1 MADYGDSSITRD
13 VAGKIERS
21 TEKLQQKSATITSH
35 AANKIHDVADKVGSV
50 DMDEYRN
57 RVREMVDNAKCEVD
71 KNVKNV
77 ESGIK
82 DHPFESIA
90 IAAGVGLLMGAA
102 ISHMGRRAVDRKMSE
117 MR

>member
-1 MADYGDSSITRD
+1 MVEYGDSGIAKD
-13 VAGKIERS
+13 VAGKI
-21 TEKLQQKSATITSH
+21 QQKSASITSH
-35 AANKIHDVADKVGSV
+35 AAGKIHDVADKVGSI

-57 RVREMVDNAKCEVD
+57 RVNEMVNNAKCEVD

-77 ESGIK
+77 ETGIK
-82 DHPFESIA
+82 DHPFESVA

-102 ISHMGRRAVDRKMSE
+102 ISHMGRRAIQRRTE

>member
-1 MADYGDSSITRD
+1 MVEYGDSSITKD
-13 VAGKIERS
+13 VAGKIR
-21 TEKLQQKSATITSH
+21 QKSASITSH
-35 AANKIHDVADKVGSV
+35 AAGKIHDVADKVGSI
-50 DMDEYRN
+50 DMDEYRS
-57 RVREMVDNAKCEVD
+57 RVKEMVNNAKCEVD

-82 DHPFESIA
+82 DHPFESVA

-102 ISHMGRRAVDRKMSE
+102 ISHMGRRALRKSESE

>member
-1 MADYGDSSITRD
+1 MVEFGDTGITRD

-21 TEKLQQKSATITSH
+21 TEKLHQKTATITGH
-35 AANKIHDVADKVGSV
+35 AADKIHEVANKVGSI
-50 DMDEYRN
+50 DTDEYRD
-57 RVREMVDNAKCEVD
+57 RMKEMVDNAKCEVD
-71 KNVKNV
+71 RNVKNV

-90 IAAGVGLLMGAA
+90 IAAGVGLLMGAV
-102 ISHMGRRAVDRKMSE
+102 ISHMGRRAMQRPRTE

>member
-1 MADYGDSSITRD
+1 MVEYGDSGITKD
-13 VAGKIERS
+13 VAGKIVR
-21 TEKLQQKSATITSH
+21 ATLTSH

-50 DMDEYRN
+50 DVSDYTD
-57 RVREMVDNAKCEVD
+57 RVREMMDHCKCEVD

-90 IAAGVGLLMGAA
+90 LAAGVGLLMGAA
-102 ISHMGRRAVDRKMSE
+102 ISYMGRQAVRRKMSE

>member
-102 ISHMGRRAVDRKMSE
+102 ISHMGRRAVRQE
-117 MR
+117 AV